1 MVSKLLNKKQYK
13 VHQTINTPPELKVD
27 IILNVQTNACEYQRQ
42 VFKLKYKGKRKES
55 TWYYDELLKLFPA
68 KWLDTQNKTK

>member
-1 MVSKLLNKKQYK
+1 MVSKLINKKQYK

-42 VFKLKYKGKRKES
+42 VFKFKYKGKRKES
-55 TWYYDELLKLFPA
+55 T
-68 KWLDTQNKTK
+68 

>member
-27 IILNVQTNACEYQRQ
+27 IILNMQTNACEYQRQ

-55 TWYYDELLKLFPA
+55 T
-68 KWLDTQNKTK
+68 